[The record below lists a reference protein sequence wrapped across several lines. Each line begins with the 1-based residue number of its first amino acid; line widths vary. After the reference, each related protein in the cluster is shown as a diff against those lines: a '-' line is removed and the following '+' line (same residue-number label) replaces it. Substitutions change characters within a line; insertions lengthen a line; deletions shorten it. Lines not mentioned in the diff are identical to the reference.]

1 MMVLMVEEVVLV
13 LELKVEMVLFVAR
26 ENLEQEEVGLEVVAF
41 VEVVAFAR
49 FHPPDYYYR
58 KQS

>member
-1 MMVLMVEEVVLV
+1 MMVPMVEEVKVPVLKMV
-13 LELKVEMVLFVAR
+13 MVVFELVNLELVEVDL
-26 ENLEQEEVGLEVVAF
+26 
-41 VEVVAFAR
+41 EVVAFAR

>member
-1 MMVLMVEEVVLV
+1 MMVLMVEEVLIPE
-13 LELKVEMVLFVAR
+13 LEMEMVLIVAK
-26 ENLEQEEVGLEVVAF
+26 ESLKQVEVDS
-41 VEVVAFAR
+41 EVVAFAR

>member
-1 MMVLMVEEVVLV
+1 MKMMVLMVEEVLV

-26 ENLEQEEVGLEVVAF
+26 ENLEQEEVDL
-41 VEVVAFAR
+41 EVVAFAR